1 MAKVLAFILG
11 WQREAI
17 VEKWLNYMRLTL
29 FFFFFK
35 KQNHVNSVEQSCE
48 PV

>member
-1 MAKVLAFILG
+1 MVKILAFILG

-17 VEKWLNYMRLTL
+17 VEKWLNYMSLT
-29 FFFFFK
+29 FFFFL
-35 KQNHVNSVEQSCE
+35 NSVEQSCE